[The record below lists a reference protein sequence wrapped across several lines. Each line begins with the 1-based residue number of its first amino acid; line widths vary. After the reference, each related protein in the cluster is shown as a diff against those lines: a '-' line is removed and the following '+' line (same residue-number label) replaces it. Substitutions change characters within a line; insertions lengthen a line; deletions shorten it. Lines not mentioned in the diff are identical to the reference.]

1 MATQISQR
9 CPSAKTFINVLD
21 NAEQAPVAMTEGGT
35 VIANGQSYG
44 QNQQPYY
51 MQQPQ
56 MGRLQHLDDFK
67 NPRYRQPLEQNYSHV
82 SHVKAVK
89 KSSGVPL
96 WSIITIAFVI
106 IGVVFCVLMVV
117 DSREQSK
124 PENTTINTTEKSLL
138 HNGLNTFSGRFRYN
152 GVDYGFI
159 LTLNYNSSTK
169 VITDATY
176 EPTSYYGPLKLTN
189 ASISGNI
196 LYLSNSS
203 TNITVSSA
211 NGSNVFERTMRRG
224 DHDGTCRLVLQ

>member
-1 MATQISQR
+1 
-9 CPSAKTFINVLD
+9 
-21 NAEQAPVAMTEGGT
+21 
-35 VIANGQSYG
+35 
-44 QNQQPYY
+44 
-51 MQQPQ
+51 

-67 NPRYRQPLEQNYSHV
+67 NPRYRLPLEQDYSQV

-152 GVDYGFI
+152 GADYGFI

-211 NGSNVFERTMRRG
+211 NGSNVFEGTMRRG
-224 DHDGTCRLVLQ
+224 DLTAHADWSYNNKQLLKPIQMNRFVRLGGGDGQMAESWGRRRTICPGPVV